1 MSIKGKET
9 FGEFAQL
16 NRFQPFSCQI
26 TPSRTNRIMIIV
38 VIGKARDCSCHNGLW
53 TQTATIL
60 KEKHDPI
67 VIIILIT
74 LNDNYSYHCDPHHH
88 LERRLWKEVTVE
100 VAEFCA
106 AG

>member
-1 MSIKGKET
+1 MR
-9 FGEFAQL
+9 L
-16 NRFQPFSCQI
+16 Y
-26 TPSRTNRIMIIV
+26 
-38 VIGKARDCSCHNGLW
+38 GLW
-53 TQTATIL
+53 SQTATIVMITIL